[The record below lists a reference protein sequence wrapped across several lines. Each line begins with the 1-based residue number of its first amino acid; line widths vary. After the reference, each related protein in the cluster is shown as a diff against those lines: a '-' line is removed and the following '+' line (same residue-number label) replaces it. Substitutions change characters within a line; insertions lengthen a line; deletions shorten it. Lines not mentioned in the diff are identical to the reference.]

1 MKVVRQKGVDKDNS
15 LTVGEV
21 VVERSS
27 ESILRSSIFETG
39 EQRVQFFWHVK
50 SRNFPLNVHTNMTL
64 YNLEK
69 QNTHNKHRQS
79 FLHQIFKLHISA
91 SNIYGIKRNQEFRL
105 FQILQ
110 RTCLKML

>member
-1 MKVVRQKGVDKDNS
+1 MSYSRVDKDNS

-21 VVERSS
+21 VVEWSS

-50 SRNFPLNVHTNMTL
+50 SRNFSLNVHTNMSL

-69 QNTHNKHRQS
+69 ENNHNKHRQS
-79 FLHQIFKLHISA
+79 FLHQISKLCISA
-91 SNIYGIKRNQEFRL
+91 VDIYSIKRNQEFRL

-110 RTCLKML
+110 RT